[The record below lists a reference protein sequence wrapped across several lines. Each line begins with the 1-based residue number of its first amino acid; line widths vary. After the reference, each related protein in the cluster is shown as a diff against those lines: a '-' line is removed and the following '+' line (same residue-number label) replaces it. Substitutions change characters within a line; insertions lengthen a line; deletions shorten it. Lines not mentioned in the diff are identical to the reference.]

1 MKYTIEEK
9 EILDALAAFFELDFG
24 EKHTDR
30 MGILIFKN
38 LCNLIE
44 QKNNSIVELGKD
56 LANAN
61 REHEKQ
67 LDTQLRCVEE
77 ITRKDAWCELAERLK
92 NYIKERKIK
101 YIGIATIDKIKE
113 EMLNCEGWEK

>member
-44 QKNNSIVELGKD
+44 QKNNNIIKLEQNIVDITIKY
-56 LANAN
+56 
-61 REHEKQ
+61 EKQ
-67 LDTQLRCVEE
+67 LDEQYRSVEE
-77 ITRKDAWCELAERLK
+77 LTRKDAWCELAARLK

-113 EMLNCEGWEK
+113 EMFKCEGE